1 MKSTDVKFWDVR
13 RNKSSKTASYEVR
26 WVVAGKQRSRTRRT
40 KALAESFL
48 SDLRQAAKSGE
59 AFDIDTGLPTS
70 MLPKQVPVTWYE
82 LARTYIK
89 AKWPSAAGETRKS
102 TLDALATVTPVFV
115 SSTRG
120 APSAVGVRRALLHYG
135 LNPPRWKLPV
145 PSEEAAALKWLG
157 SRSLPVT
164 DLAEADVI
172 RSALNAI
179 AVTMAG
185 RPAAATTVARKRAV
199 LYNVLKYAV
208 RERKLLDANPI
219 DQVDW
224 KAPEKIEQVDRS
236 VVVNP
241 AQARQLLA
249 AVTYVG
255 RLSGRGARMRAM
267 YACMYYGGLRPSEA
281 IGLRRQ
287 DCELPDLCACTGE
300 CSCDLP
306 ASAWGRLTLTKSR
319 PRPGKL
325 YTDSGESH
333 DDKGL
338 KRRPVGE
345 KRVVPIPPELVR
357 ILTEHLEQFGTAEDG
372 RLFATSTGGTVSASA
387 VWRIWHAA
395 RLIGLSPEQQTTP
408 LAGRPYD
415 LRHACATLLLNA
427 GVPPKEVARRLG
439 HSVEVLWK
447 VYAGCLDGDEERIN
461 RLIEKALAT

>member
-13 RNKSSKTASYEVR
+13 RNKSSKTASYEIR

-48 SDLRQAAKSGE
+48 SDLRQAAKAGE
-59 AFDIDTGLPTS
+59 AFDVETGLPES
-70 MLPKQVPVTWYE
+70 MLPKESAVTWYD
-82 LARTYIK
+82 LVRSYIK
-89 AKWPSAAGETRKS
+89 AKWSPAAGETRKS
-102 TLDALATVTPVFV
+102 TLDALATVTPALV
-115 SSTRG
+115 TDKKG
-120 APSAVGVRRALLHYG
+120 APDAKLLRRALLHHA
-135 LNPPRWKLPV
+135 LNPPRWELPV
-145 PSEEAAALKWLG
+145 PNDEAAALKWLQ
-157 SRSLPVT
+157 SRSLPVVA
-164 DLAEADVI
+164 LAEADVT

-179 AVTMAG
+179 AVTMDG
-185 RPAAATTVARKRAV
+185 RPAAATTIARKRAV

-208 RERKLLDANPI
+208 KERKLLDANPI

-224 KAPEKIEQVDRS
+224 KAPDKVEQVDRS
-236 VVVNP
+236 VVANP
-241 AQARQLLA
+241 VQARQLLA

-255 RLSGRGARMRAM
+255 RFNGRGRRLRAL

-281 IGLRRQ
+281 AGLRRQ
-287 DCELPDLCACTGE
+287 DCELPELCACDGD
-300 CSCDLP
+300 CSCGRLK
-306 ASAWGRLTLTKSR
+306 AAWGRLVLARSR
-319 PRPGKL
+319 PGPGRL
-325 YTDSGESH
+325 YTDSGKTH

-357 ILTEHLEQFGTAEDG
+357 ILREHLDEFGAAEDG
-372 RLFATSTGGTVSASA
+372 RLFRTSTGGTVSASA
-387 VWRIWHAA
+387 VWRIWQDA
-395 RLIGLSPEQQTTP
+395 RTIGLSPEQQVTP

-427 GVPPKEVARRLG
+427 GVPPEEVARRLG

-461 RLIEKALAT
+461 RMIEKALAA

>member
-13 RNKSSKTASYEVR
+13 RNKSSKTTSYEVR

-89 AKWPSAAGETRKS
+89 AKWPSATGETRKS

-120 APSAVGVRRALLHYG
+120 APSAVGLRRALLHYG

-185 RPAAATTVARKRAV
+185 RPAAA
-199 LYNVLKYAV
+199 L
-208 RERKLLDANPI
+208 
-219 DQVDW
+219 
-224 KAPEKIEQVDRS
+224 
-236 VVVNP
+236 
-241 AQARQLLA
+241 
-249 AVTYVG
+249 
-255 RLSGRGARMRAM
+255 
-267 YACMYYGGLRPSEA
+267 PS
-281 IGLRRQ
+281 
-287 DCELPDLCACTGE
+287 
-300 CSCDLP
+300 
-306 ASAWGRLTLTKSR
+306 
-319 PRPGKL
+319 
-325 YTDSGESH
+325 H
-333 DDKGL
+333 
-338 KRRPVGE
+338 
-345 KRVVPIPPELVR
+345 
-357 ILTEHLEQFGTAEDG
+357 
-372 RLFATSTGGTVSASA
+372 VSAPCS
-387 VWRIWHAA
+387 
-395 RLIGLSPEQQTTP
+395 TTCSNT
-408 LAGRPYD
+408 R
-415 LRHACATLLLNA
+415 
-427 GVPPKEVARRLG
+427 
-439 HSVEVLWK
+439 
-447 VYAGCLDGDEERIN
+447 
-461 RLIEKALAT
+461 

>member
-1 MKSTDVKFWDVR
+1 VKSTDVKFWDVR

-26 WVVAGKQRSRTRRT
+26 WVAAGKQRSRTRRT

-89 AKWPSAAGETRKS
+89 AKWPRAAGETRKS
-102 TLDALATVTPVFV
+102 TLDALATVTPALV

-120 APSAVGVRRALLHYG
+120 APNATVLRRALLHYG
-135 LNPPRWKLPV
+135 LNPPRWKSPV
-145 PSEEAAALKWLG
+145 PAEEAAALKWLG

-208 RERKLLDANPI
+208 SERKLLDANPI

-236 VVVNP
+236 VVANP

-249 AVTYVG
+249 AVTYV
-255 RLSGRGARMRAM
+255 
-267 YACMYYGGLRPSEA
+267 
-281 IGLRRQ
+281 
-287 DCELPDLCACTGE
+287 
-300 CSCDLP
+300 
-306 ASAWGRLTLTKSR
+306 
-319 PRPGKL
+319 
-325 YTDSGESH
+325 
-333 DDKGL
+333 
-338 KRRPVGE
+338 
-345 KRVVPIPPELVR
+345 
-357 ILTEHLEQFGTAEDG
+357 
-372 RLFATSTGGTVSASA
+372 SA
-387 VWRIWHAA
+387 VWSRGAYARDVRVHVLRRSPAVRGDRSPAAGLRTAGPVCLHRRYGPVPPLDSGLANSPPGGHGVDGGQSAMARSRATGRPRHHQCGSDCRTHSPPTTLCRRCSSITSVSPGRTSVRRGGCDRQRRGCPVDTNGHWPSTRWTEPERRAA
-395 RLIGLSPEQQTTP
+395 RNG
-408 LAGRPYD
+408 D
-415 LRHACATLLLNA
+415 LR
-427 GVPPKEVARRLG
+427 RL
-439 HSVEVLWK
+439 
-447 VYAGCLDGDEERIN
+447 
-461 RLIEKALAT
+461 

>member
-1 MKSTDVKFWDVR
+1 MKSTDVRFWDVR
-13 RNKSSKTASYEVR
+13 RNKSSKTVSYEIR
-26 WVVAGKQRSRTRRT
+26 WIVGGISKSRTRRT

-48 SDLRQAAKSGE
+48 SDLRQAAKRGE
-59 AFDIDTGLPTS
+59 AFDVETGLPTS
-70 MLPKQVPVTWYE
+70 MLPREVPVTWYE

-102 TLDALATVTPVFV
+102 TLDALVTVTPVLV
-115 SSTRG
+115 STTRG
-120 APSAVGVRRALLHYG
+120 APDATLLRRALLHYG
-135 LNPPRWKLPV
+135 LNPPRWKISV
-145 PSEEAAALKWLG
+145 PTEEAAALKWLAD
-157 SRSLPVT
+157 RSLPVT

-185 RPAAATTVARKRAV
+185 RPAAPTTVARKRAV
-199 LYNVLKYAV
+199 FYNALKYAV
-208 RERKLLDANPI
+208 KERKLLEANPI

-224 KAPEKIEQVDRS
+224 KAPEKTDQVDRS
-236 VVVNP
+236 VVANP
-241 AQARQLLA
+241 AQVRQLLA
-249 AVTYVG
+249 FVTYVG
-255 RLSGRGARMRAM
+255 PLGGRGTRLRAM

-281 IGLRRQ
+281 AGLRRQ
-287 DCELPDLCACTGE
+287 DCELPDLCACVGD
-300 CSCDLP
+300 CSCGLP
-306 ASAWGRLTLTKSR
+306 VSEWGRLTLTKSR
-319 PRPGKL
+319 PGPGRL
-325 YTDSGESH
+325 YTDSGQTH

-357 ILTEHLEQFGTAEDG
+357 ILVWHLGEFGAADDG
-372 RLFATSTGGTVSASA
+372 RLFHTSTGGTVSASA
-387 VWRIWHAA
+387 VWRFWRSA
-395 RLIGLSPEQQTTP
+395 RVLGLSPEQEASP
-408 LAGRPYD
+408 LVGRPYD

-461 RLIEKALAT
+461 RMIEKALAA